1 MIHDLRTVKVV
12 ALIQADGLVALRGWG
27 IPDIH
32 LACILLCK
40 AHEDY
45 RALCSN
51 SIDHQCRYNHRENR
65 AEGKTEMAF
74 MS

>member
-1 MIHDLRTVKVV
+1 MIHDLRTAKIV
-12 ALIQADGLVALRGWG
+12 ALIQADGLIALRGCTV
-27 IPDIH
+27 PYIH
-32 LACILLCK
+32 LASTLLSK

-51 SIDHQCRYNHRENR
+51 RIDHQCRYNHRENR
-65 AEGKTEMAF
+65 AEGKTEVAF